1 MTRLQPTHVAAPL
14 PLRSQI
20 SSGDPAPSFMIP
32 SKARNFSLLFDC
44 CVMLANLWRE
54 AVRSGAEP
62 AADGFAGFG
71 VIANDPERRR
81 DRDRQKQSH
90 AAPHPSPEEQ

>member
-1 MTRLQPTHVAAPL
+1 MTGCNRLMWRLRLA
-14 PLRSQI
+14 LRSQI
-20 SSGDPAPSFMIP
+20 SSGDPAP
-32 SKARNFSLLFDC
+32 NFSLLFDY
-44 CVMLANLWRE
+44 CVILANPLRE
-54 AVRSGAEP
+54 AARLGAEP

>member
-1 MTRLQPTHVAAPL
+1 M
-14 PLRSQI
+14 
-20 SSGDPAPSFMIP
+20 
-32 SKARNFSLLFDC
+32 NLFDC
-44 CVMLANLWRE
+44 CGMLANPLRE
-54 AVRSGAEP
+54 AARLGAEP

>member
-1 MTRLQPTHVAAPL
+1 MWRLRLA
-14 PLRSQI
+14 LRSQI
-20 SSGDPAPSFMIP
+20 SSGDPAPNFIIP
-32 SKARNFSLLFDC
+32 GKARNFSLLFDY
-44 CVMLANLWRE
+44 CVMLANPLRE
-54 AVRSGAEP
+54 AARLGAEP